1 MKIKLKT
8 ILKLWKMMIWKC
20 KNGFGVDNIYMYN
33 VYKEVNIMDDTIIE
47 IIYWDRAQGILM
59 KKSKEEKQID
69 NEIKMNKHEEKLREL
84 IDKVYS
90 DRLKKQLNKYVD
102 LTFEDLLARD
112 SATMEKY
119 YKQGFK
125 DGMNLNK
132 ECIC

>member
-1 MKIKLKT
+1 MRKDLIT
-8 ILKLWKMMIWKC
+8 T
-20 KNGFGVDNIYMYN
+20 NNIYSSFLSCPKD
-33 VYKEVNIMDDTIIE
+33 V
-47 IIYWDRAQGILM
+47 QILL
-59 KKSKEEKQID
+59 Q
-69 NEIKMNKHEEKLREL
+69 KLFVQSRP
-84 IDKVYS
+84 YS
-90 DRLKKQLNKYVD
+90 DRLKKQLNKYVN

>member
-1 MKIKLKT
+1 
-8 ILKLWKMMIWKC
+8 
-20 KNGFGVDNIYMYN
+20 
-33 VYKEVNIMDDTIIE
+33 MDDTIIE

-102 LTFEDLLARD
+102 LTFEDLLAREIGR
-112 SATMEKY
+112 AHV
-119 YKQGFK
+119 
-125 DGMNLNK
+125 
-132 ECIC
+132 